1 MTSTLDLG
9 KIKNKGGRPP
19 SSIWEDIT
27 RGNHVG
33 SGKYHATCKYCNFSW
48 SRGDVTKLEEHLANH
63 CSEAPALTVRKY
75 LTKVLE
81 REDKIN
87 KKRKI
92 VGNNQLTMT
101 DYHDSTKIP
110 DARITRINCALAKFF
125 VACDQLLERELA
137 MVNSTVASVIENGTN
152 LTLAFDGW
160 TSPTHRSI
168 WNFVIMTPSRE
179 EYLFKLQDLSDYS
192 HTGNYVAEVIGEVI
206 DKIGPNKISAVVS
219 DNASNVRNARKIIEE
234 KYPNIENV
242 RCIAHAINLITCDI
256 LKESFG
262 DRLLRKVNTL
272 GSFFKNSH
280 QAGARLTQLIKEN
293 SIHGGG
299 MKLYCKTR
307 WTTASEL
314 VDSIIRLEPVLEQI
328 ATNNRSDLRKSRA
341 LCEQIK
347 DYHDNKPPFDHDE
360 SCSLDDPLNWWNLI
374 DTDPQPN
381 SLPRIAR
388 HLLAICPNSASCERG
403 FSTLGWLFNDQR
415 LNLNINQLESMGKM
429 IMHWKSN
436 AKKELGFYG
445 IEKNNTRISE
455 TEMNL
460 RIAKALAET
469 NDDDDECDVLL
480 NESLPNQ
487 ITIPPDNCIVLIEHI
502 WIDKFVDLSHKLV
515 IEEVGEIPDDI
526 LDDSEEEY
534 EHINTD
540 DGNDEEQESDGRG
553 NYDYDV
559 EKLLDEFINEDVE
572 DYEDE

>member
-9 KIKNKGGRPP
+9 KLKTKEKGHPVPFGRTLLK
-19 SSIWEDIT
+19 EIT
-27 RGNHVG
+27 
-33 SGKYHATCKYCNFSW
+33 
-48 SRGDVTKLEEHLANH
+48 LEHLANY

-110 DARITRINCALAKFF
+110 DARITRINRALAKFF
-125 VACDQLLERELA
+125 VAC
-137 MVNSTVASVIENGTN
+137 
-152 LTLAFDGW
+152 
-160 TSPTHRSI
+160 
-168 WNFVIMTPSRE
+168 
-179 EYLFKLQDLSDYS
+179 
-192 HTGNYVAEVIGEVI
+192 GNYVVEVIGEVI

-219 DNASNVRNARKIIEE
+219 DNALNVRNACKIIKE

-242 RCIAHAINLITCDI
+242 RCIAHAINLIACDI
-256 LKESFG
+256 LKESF
-262 DRLLRKVNTL
+262 

-293 SIHGGG
+293 SIHRGR
-299 MKLYCKTR
+299 MKLYCKTC
-307 WTTASEL
+307 WTTASES
-314 VDSIIRLEPVLEQI
+314 VDSIIRLELIP
-328 ATNNRSDLRKSRA
+328 DLGIGLSKT
-341 LCEQIK
+341 K
-347 DYHDNKPPFDHDE
+347 
-360 SCSLDDPLNWWNLI
+360 LI
-374 DTDPQPN
+374 QEF
-381 SLPRIAR
+381 LPRIAR
-388 HLLAICPNSASCERG
+388 HLSAICPNSASCERG
-403 FSTLGWLFNDQR
+403 FSTLGWLFNDR
-415 LNLNINQLESMGKM
+415 HLNLNINRLESTGKM

-436 AKKELGFYG
+436 AKKELGFYS
-445 IEKNNTRISE
+445 IEKNNTHISE
-455 TEMNL
+455 TKMNI
-460 RIAKALAET
+460 RIAEALTET

-487 ITIPPDNCIVLIEHI
+487 ITIPPNNCIVLIEHI

-540 DGNDEEQESDGRG
+540 DSNDEEQESNERG

-559 EKLLDEFINEDVE
+559 EELLDEFINEDVE